1 LQYPA
6 TRALVLQAIEEQ
18 KRTSRTRNSIA
29 NMGMKTN
36 LNLKRQG
43 SESSRMDGLADTPV
57 YKEVAMANTFNKIKP
72 NLFAAAMEVYERV

>member
-1 LQYPA
+1 
-6 TRALVLQAIEEQ
+6 
-18 KRTSRTRNSIA
+18 
-29 NMGMKTN
+29 MGMKPN
-36 LNLKRQG
+36 LNLKRPG